1 MNPTSILL
9 VDDAT
14 DTLEVMAQC
23 LSGDGY
29 HVTCAVGGK
38 EAISLLQDRNF
49 DLVITDLLMPDT
61 DGMEV
66 LMAVRR
72 YQPEARTIAMSGG
85 GEYFPAWQLLN
96 LAKTLGAD
104 EQLLNPFSR
113 RDLFDAIDRACDATT
128 ALAGAA

>member
-9 VDDAT
+9 VDDAPE
-14 DTLEVMAQC
+14 TLEVMAQC

-29 HVTCAVGGK
+29 HVTCAAGGK

-66 LMAVRR
+66 IMAVRR
-72 YQPEARTIAMSGG
+72 YQPSARTIAMSGG
-85 GEYFPAWQLLN
+85 GEYFPASQLLN
-96 LAKTLGAD
+96 LATTLGAD
-104 EQLLNPFSR
+104 EQLMKPFSR
-113 RDLFDAIDRACDATT
+113 ADLFEAIDRAAGVTT
-128 ALAGAA
+128 TLAGAA

>member
-9 VDDAT
+9 VDDAP

-23 LSGDGY
+23 LRADG
-29 HVTCAVGGK
+29 HDVTCAAGGR
-38 EAISLLQDRNF
+38 EAISLVQDRSF
-49 DLVITDLLMPDT
+49 DLVITDLLMPDS

-72 YQPEARTIAMSGG
+72 YLPTARTIAMTGG
-85 GEYFPAWQLLN
+85 GEYFPARQLLS
-96 LAKTLGAD
+96 LGSALGAD
-104 EQLLNPFSR
+104 EQLTKPFSR
-113 RDLFDAIDRACDATT
+113 ADLCDAIDRVYGTSS